1 MNYQDYRAWRKAHSN
16 LLGVDLEEKIFNT
29 KERIQQRFKFNEA
42 CSGNIFD
49 LRKSEIS
56 ACYVNIDEIEE

>member
-1 MNYQDYRAWRKAHSN
+1 MKWRKSHTSI
-16 LLGVDLEEKIFNT
+16 LGMKKGDKLFNT

-49 LRKSEIS
+49 LRKAEIS
-56 ACYVNIDEIEE
+56 ACQVNINELRE